1 MADWTDSYG
10 HELFGVHEA
19 DKCLGEFCPIHKV
32 SDHPLK
38 DAPQRWR
45 RDKGSMERVCVHG
58 IGHPDPD
65 DYKARAVK
73 SVHGCDGCCVPVETT
88 LG

>member
-1 MADWTDSYG
+1 MEQNDSIWTDSYG
-10 HELFGVHEA
+10 NQLFGVHA
-19 DKCLGEFCPIHKV
+19 AGTCFGEFCPIHNV

-45 RDKGSMERVCVHG
+45 SDYRLERVCEHG

-65 DYKARAVK
+65 DYKSRAIK
-73 SVHGCDGCCVPVETT
+73 SVHGCDGCCVPKDN
-88 LG
+88 